1 MPAFDTAGV
10 NLTPLYFAKFTFSEM
25 LSIGQTTPLPLTD
38 TKSAGYS
45 NHSVG
50 IPF

>member
-25 LSIGQTTPLPLTD
+25 LSIGQTTSLPLEKLKISQPPD
-38 TKSAGYS
+38 ERSD
-45 NHSVG
+45 
-50 IPF
+50 